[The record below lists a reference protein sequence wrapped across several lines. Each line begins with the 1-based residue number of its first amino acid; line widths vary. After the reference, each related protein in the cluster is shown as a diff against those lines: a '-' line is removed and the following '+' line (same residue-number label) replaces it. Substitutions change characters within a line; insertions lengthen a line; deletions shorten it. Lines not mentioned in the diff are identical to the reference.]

1 MHQRCDSGRCRGYRT
16 VMPAFVGWIVRSR
29 VLEEARSAFGRI
41 VNEGHR
47 AAQIITS
54 IRAMFKKDSGARS
67 PVAS

>member
-1 MHQRCDSGRCRGYRT
+1 
-16 VMPAFVGWIVRSR
+16 VPN
-29 VLEEARSAFGRI
+29 LEEAQSAFGRV

-67 PVAS
+67 LLPCCGAASGIIPFGTTAEA